1 MAFRKLVG
9 SYKDYTLSTHVIEA
23 GYLAVD
29 VDTGILRIGDGTT
42 AGGIE
47 VGGSGSLGDLNGVG
61 STLTAPSNADL
72 TLQTSGTGSV
82 LINDTFKIGSGVGV
96 TTILDEDDL
105 SSNSATALATQQS
118 IKAYVDSQ
126 DHANQVGDIS
136 VVGSTISSP
145 SNADLTLTSSNGNV
159 VLEGIRVAGTT
170 LSAEDSSPGIEIA
183 GNLIP
188 SQNGVFQLGSST
200 RRWQTV
206 YVAAETID
214 LGGATIKS
222 DGSGQLTIAASGATL
237 PTGSKVGANGIS
249 LTGAT
254 TGTAIRPVQTVG
266 IFISD
271 GSTTLSDAQ
280 ILATT
285 APLSLEFN
293 ATVEDVPVYTDAG
306 QTFTLANGTALSA
319 SGAAGITLFQF

>member
-29 VDTGILRIGDGTT
+29 VDTGALRIGDGTT

-47 VGGSGSLGDLNGVG
+47 VGGSSLGDITGNG
-61 STLTAPSNADL
+61 STLSAPSNADL

-82 LINDTFKIGSGVGV
+82 IINDTFQIGSGVGV
-96 TTILDEDDL
+96 TTILDEDTL

-126 DHANQVGDIS
+126 DHAQIGDLSI
-136 VVGSTISSP
+136 VGSTIGSP

-159 VLEGIRVAGTT
+159 VIEGIRIAGTT
-170 LSAEDSSPGIEIA
+170 LSTEDSSPGIEIA

-214 LGGATIKS
+214 LGGATISS
-222 DGSGQLTIAASGATL
+222 DGSGALTIAASGATL
-237 PTGSKVGANGIS
+237 PTGSKVGLNGIS

-254 TGTAIRPVQTVG
+254 DGTAIRPVQTVG
-266 IFISD
+266 IFVSD
-271 GSTTLSDAQ
+271 GSSTLSDAQ
-280 ILATT
+280 LLAST

-306 QTFTLANGTALSA
+306 QTFTLANGTALEA
-319 SGAAGITLFQF
+319 SGASGITLFQF

>member
-29 VDTGILRIGDGTT
+29 VDTGSLRIGDGVT
-42 AGGIE
+42 AGGTE
-47 VGGSGSLGDLNGVG
+47 VSGGGGGASSSLGDLSAVG
-61 STLTAPSNADL
+61 STMTAPSNADL
-72 TLQTSGTGSV
+72 ELVTAGTGNIKLNDISIADNEISTNRSNDNLR
-82 LINDTFKIGSGVGV
+82 LIANGTGAVVIEGLKIQG
-96 TTILDEDDL
+96 TTI
-105 SSNSATALATQQS
+105 
-118 IKAYVDSQ
+118 
-126 DHANQVGDIS
+126 
-136 VVGSTISSP
+136 ST
-145 SNADLTLTSSNGNV
+145 
-159 VLEGIRVAGTT
+159 
-170 LSAEDSSPGIEIA
+170 DSSADIEIT

-188 SQNGVFQLGSST
+188 SQTGVFQLGSST

-222 DGSGQLTIAASGATL
+222 DGTGNLEIAASGATL
-237 PTGSKVGANGIS
+237 PSGSKVGANGIS
-249 LTGAT
+249 LNGSKA
-254 TGTAIRPVQTVG
+254 GTLSRPVQTVG
-266 IFISD
+266 LFLSD
-271 GSTTLSDAQ
+271 GSSILTDAQ

-285 APLSLEFN
+285 APLKLEFN

-306 QTFTLANGTALSA
+306 QTFTLANGTALVD

>member
-29 VDTGILRIGDGTT
+29 VDTGALRIGDGTT

-47 VGGSGSLGDLNGVG
+47 VGGSSLGDITGNG
-61 STLTAPSNADL
+61 STLSAPSNADL

-82 LINDTFKIGSGVGV
+82 IINDTFQIGSGVGV
-96 TTILDEDDL
+96 TTILDEDTL

-126 DHANQVGDIS
+126 DHAQIGDLSI
-136 VVGSTISSP
+136 VGSTIGSP

-159 VLEGIRVAGTT
+159 VIEGIRIAGTT
-170 LSAEDSSPGIEIA
+170 LSTEDSSPGIEIA

-214 LGGATIKS
+214 LGGATISS
-222 DGSGQLTIAASGATL
+222 DGSGELTIAATGATL
-237 PTGSKVGANGIS
+237 PTGSKVGVNGIS

-254 TGTAIRPVQTVG
+254 TGTAIRPVQTVD
-266 IFISD
+266 IFLND
-271 GSTTLSDAQ
+271 GSSTLSDAQ
-280 ILATT
+280 LLAST
-285 APLSLEFN
+285 APLTLEFN
-293 ATVEDVPVYTDAG
+293 ATVEDVPVYTGAG
-306 QTFTLANGTALSA
+306 QVFTLANGTELAA
-319 SGAAGITLFQF
+319 SGASGITLFQF